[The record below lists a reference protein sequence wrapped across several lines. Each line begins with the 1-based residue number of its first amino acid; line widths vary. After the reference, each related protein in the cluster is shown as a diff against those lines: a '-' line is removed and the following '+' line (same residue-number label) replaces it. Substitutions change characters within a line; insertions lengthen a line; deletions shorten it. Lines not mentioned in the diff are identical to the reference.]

1 MKPLWGSRS
10 LASVGLTLALLVV
23 GATAMAAACGGTS
36 TTASNT
42 PSATTSTSAEP
53 SQSATPL
60 PSPTVA
66 GVIAFEKVVETGEN
80 FEGENSVTK
89 SNICVVNADGT
100 SLKTLAQAP
109 TRESQPTWSPDG
121 GRIVYVVYGVGMDN
135 LNYAALWVMS
145 GDGSGKRQLTKGSV
159 RGIDPAWS
167 LDGKQIA
174 FSGTGLPGEG
184 KTHFSIYVMNADG
197 SGLRSVRRLAGGK
210 TPQEYQ
216 PAWAPDGR
224 ILFLRLG
231 DVWSVKLDG
240 SGLAQLTKAGNVA
253 RFALSPDGKSIA
265 LQTSETVGVAAT
277 RGSGAPVTLIEPVS
291 DFMVDPNAAAAWTSD
306 GKALAMA
313 SGGPMGSRLYVVN
326 ADGSRLSAVPGVD
339 TAAYPAWRPK

>member
-1 MKPLWGSRS
+1 MRTRLVVIVT
-10 LASVGLTLALLVV
+10 AALLLMV
-23 GATAMAAACGGTS
+23 ALAAFTLAACGGTS
-36 TTASNT
+36 TTASNS
-42 PSATTSTSAEP
+42 PSATASPSAEP
-53 SQSATPL
+53 SASAAQL
-60 PSPTVA
+60 PAPTVA

-100 SLKTLAQAP
+100 GLKTLAQAP
-109 TRESQPTWSPDG
+109 RRESQPTWSPDR

-135 LNYAALWVMS
+135 ENYATLWVMS

-167 LDGKQIA
+167 PDGKQIA

-184 KTHFSIYVMNADG
+184 TTHFSVYVMNADG

-210 TPQEYQ
+210 PPQEHQ

-224 ILFLRLG
+224 ILFVRLG

-240 SGLAQLTKAGNVA
+240 SGLAQLTKVGNIA
-253 RFALSPDGKSIA
+253 NFALSPDGKKITI
-265 LQTSETVGVAAT
+265 QTSETVGVVAT
-277 RGSGAPVTLIEPVS
+277 RGSGAPVTLLDPVS
-291 DFMVDPNAAAAWTSD
+291 DFMVDPNAAAAWTSN
-306 GKALAMA
+306 GKALAIA

-326 ADGSRLSAVPGVD
+326 ADGSGLSAVPGVD
-339 TAAYPAWRPK
+339 TAAYPVWRPR